1 MTAAPAQGAA
11 RTMLARAKVN
21 YALHVT
27 GQRDDGYHLLESLVA
42 FPQAGD
48 RLTLETGGPGT
59 GTPPDGS
66 GPGLCVSGPFAEGL
80 DGAGTD
86 DNLVLRAAR
95 AFLSRASEDD
105 APALSFHL
113 DKTLPVAS
121 GIGGGSADAAAALTL
136 LDQAFPGRL
145 TPAELGGIAET
156 LGADV
161 PMCLEGRPAL
171 VSGIG
176 EAVSPLAA
184 LPGHALVLVNPGVPV
199 ATPAVFRAL
208 SRRDNPPLPP
218 LPGTGLATL
227 DALTGW
233 LAATRNDLEAP
244 AIAVCPQIE
253 GVLAALR
260 DQDGVLLARMSGSG
274 ATCFAIL
281 EDLAGARA
289 LANRLAIARPG
300 WWIEAAE
307 VAPVEA
313 PAT

>member
-1 MTAAPAQGAA
+1 MYLST
-11 RTMLARAKVN
+11 N
-21 YALHVT
+21 C
-27 GQRDDGYHLLESLVA
+27 LLRS
-42 FPQAGD
+42 
-48 RLTLETGGPGT
+48 
-59 GTPPDGS
+59 
-66 GPGLCVSGPFAEGL
+66 
-80 DGAGTD
+80 
-86 DNLVLRAAR
+86 
-95 AFLSRASEDD
+95 
-105 APALSFHL
+105 
-113 DKTLPVAS
+113 
-121 GIGGGSADAAAALTL
+121 SADAAAALTL